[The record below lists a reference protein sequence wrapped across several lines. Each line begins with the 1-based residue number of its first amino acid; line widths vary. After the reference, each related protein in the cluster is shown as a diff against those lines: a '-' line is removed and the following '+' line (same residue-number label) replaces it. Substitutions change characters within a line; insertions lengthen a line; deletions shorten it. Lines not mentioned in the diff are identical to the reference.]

1 MRHRKEGGAVHD
13 SWLCSELLGSPP
25 PRAEQQQQ
33 QSVLARLPPSAQAS
47 FRAKFRQLPSHQQQ
61 FVFNKLT
68 TASPHIQVARGS
80 LIVNELKGF
89 SFSGVWHST
98 NIEDEH

>member
-1 MRHRKEGGAVHD
+1 MIHRTEGGAGQHT
-13 SWLCSELLGSPP
+13 WLCSELLGSPP

-68 TASPHIQVARGS
+68 TASPHIQVGR
-80 LIVNELKGF
+80 
-89 SFSGVWHST
+89 
-98 NIEDEH
+98 D

>member
-1 MRHRKEGGAVHD
+1 MIHCVKGGAGQHT
-13 SWLCSELLGSPP
+13 WLCSELLGSPP
-25 PRAEQQQQ
+25 PRAGQQQQ

-68 TASPHIQVARGS
+68 TASPHIQVGR
-80 LIVNELKGF
+80 
-89 SFSGVWHST
+89 
-98 NIEDEH
+98 D

>member
-1 MRHRKEGGAVHD
+1 MIHRTEGGAGHGHD

-25 PRAEQQQQ
+25 PRAEQQ

-68 TASPHIQVARGS
+68 TASPHIQVARSS
-80 LIVNELKGF
+80 LIINELKGF